1 MCGRS
6 SWHSFKLTPEHC
18 ALSPVLFLKETIMAD
33 DRNEWTNP
41 QDEDEAEIKYLV
53 ENTDL
58 SPLQAKELV
67 AKHGA
72 DREKLLEIAR
82 TMQAEG

>member
-1 MCGRS
+1 M
-6 SWHSFKLTPEHC
+6 T
-18 ALSPVLFLKETIMAD
+18 D
-33 DRNEWTNP
+33 DRNEWIHP
-41 QDEDEAEIKYLV
+41 DDELKAEIKYLV

-72 DREKLLEIAR
+72 DREMLLKIAH
-82 TMQAEG
+82 TMKAEG

>member
-1 MCGRS
+1 MTDEN
-6 SWHSFKLTPEHC
+6 SWTDPG
-18 ALSPVLFLKETIMAD
+18 D
-33 DRNEWTNP
+33 DR
-41 QDEDEAEIKYLV
+41 EAAIRYLV

-72 DREKLLEIAR
+72 DRTKLTEIAR
-82 TMQAEG
+82 TMKAEG

>member
-1 MCGRS
+1 MS
-6 SWHSFKLTPEHC
+6 L
-18 ALSPVLFLKETIMAD
+18 VLLVKETAMAD

-41 QDEDEAEIKYLV
+41 QDNDEAEIKYLV

-72 DREKLLEIAR
+72 DRDKLLEIAR